1 MVGVC
6 VENLYKVF
14 SGGSRPAV
22 DGLSITF
29 YEGQITAFLGH
40 NGAGKTTTM
49 CVSKTSEMDLCLSMG
64 ISNMEVF
71 SSPLSHRSILTGMFP
86 PTSGTAYIY
95 GKDIRTDM
103 DAIRKSLGMCP
114 QHNIIFHQFVN
125 PSCGFHWKDVDS
137 PANIKSVRILICSD
151 LFLFYSM
158 TVAEHILFYSLLKGR
173 PLPEAQLEV
182 ENMLEDL
189 GLPHK
194 RNEEAQN
201 LSG

>member
-1 MVGVC
+1 MKWIFIYLWEC
-6 VENLYKVF
+6 YTWKF
-14 SGGSRPAV
+14 
-22 DGLSITF
+22 
-29 YEGQITAFLGH
+29 
-40 NGAGKTTTM
+40 
-49 CVSKTSEMDLCLSMG
+49 
-64 ISNMEVF
+64 
-71 SSPLSHRSILTGMFP
+71 SPLSQRSILTGMFP

-125 PSCGFHWKDVDS
+125 PSCDFTLKDVDT
-137 PANIKSVRILICSD
+137 PAKVKSVRMLTCFN
-151 LFLFYSM
+151 LPFYCSM

>member
-1 MVGVC
+1 M
-6 VENLYKVF
+6 ENLYKVF
-14 SGGSRPAV
+14 SGASRPAV

-49 CVSKTSEMDLCLSMG
+49 CVSKISEIDLYLW
-64 ISNMEVF
+64 EYHTLKF
-71 SSPLSHRSILTGMFP
+71 SLLSHRSILTGMFP

-125 PSCGFHWKDVDS
+125 LSCGFTWKDVGTS
-137 PANIKSVRILICSD
+137 AK
-151 LFLFYSM
+151 
-158 TVAEHILFYSLLKGR
+158 
-173 PLPEAQLEV
+173 
-182 ENMLEDL
+182 
-189 GLPHK
+189 
-194 RNEEAQN
+194 
-201 LSG
+201 